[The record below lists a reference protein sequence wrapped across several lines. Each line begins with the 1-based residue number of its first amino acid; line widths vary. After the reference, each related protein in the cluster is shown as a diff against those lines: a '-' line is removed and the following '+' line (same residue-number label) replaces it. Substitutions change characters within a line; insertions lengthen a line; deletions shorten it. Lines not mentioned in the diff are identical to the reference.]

1 MTRHPGAGRP
11 PGAGPAAVGAAP
23 AAPPGQSPPRRVGDL
38 RGVELLTE
46 IATRFYLHG
55 DTQIRI
61 AGDMDLDPSTVSRY
75 LKRAR
80 DEGIVRVE
88 IRPPR
93 RQNADLGRTI
103 AERYGISRVV
113 VASAGGGTPRSTLPA
128 VAADYVGG
136 LLRSG
141 MRVGVGWGETLS
153 SVVQF
158 MEPSAV
164 TALTICQLA
173 GGLSES
179 VPGIQGHELVRQ
191 LAGLYP
197 ESRVQ
202 YLHAP
207 SIVDSAAIR
216 AAIMSD
222 SSVEAALAAAAS
234 SDLAL
239 VGIGPMADD
248 ATLIRAGD
256 LGPGDIRR
264 LLRLGAV
271 GSMNAR
277 FYDIAGKPVAWLDDR
292 TVGISWEELAAIPLV
307 VAVAG
312 GAHKA
317 GAIRSALRTGCV
329 TALVTDEEA
338 GTLLAS

>member
-1 MTRHPGAGRP
+1 
-11 PGAGPAAVGAAP
+11 
-23 AAPPGQSPPRRVGDL
+23 
-38 RGVELLTE
+38 
-46 IATRFYLHG
+46 
-55 DTQIRI
+55 
-61 AGDMDLDPSTVSRY
+61 
-75 LKRAR
+75 
-80 DEGIVRVE
+80 VRVE

-93 RQNADLGRTI
+93 RQDADLGRAV
-103 AERYGISRVV
+103 AERYGLSRVV
-113 VASAGGGTPRSTLPA
+113 VASAASDTARSTLSA
-128 VAADYVGG
+128 VAADYLGG

-141 MRVGVGWGETLS
+141 MRVGVGWGTTLS
-153 SVVQF
+153 SVVKF

-164 TALTICQLA
+164 TGLIISQLA

-197 ESRVQ
+197 DSRVQ

-222 SSVEAALAAAAS
+222 RSVEAALAAAAA

-239 VGIGPMADD
+239 VGIGPMDRD
-248 ATLIRAGD
+248 ATLIEAGAVSALD
-256 LGPGDIRR
+256 VQR
-264 LLRLGAV
+264 LIRLGAV

-277 FYDIAGKPVAWLDDR
+277 FYDAVGRPVTWLDDR
-292 TVGISWEELAAIPLV
+292 TVGISWEELGAIPLV

-317 GAIRSALRTGCV
+317 EAIRAALKTRCV
-329 TALVTDEEA
+329 TVLVTDEEA
-338 GTLLAS
+338 ATILLARAG

>member
-1 MTRHPGAGRP
+1 MSERP
-11 PGAGPAAVGAAP
+11 TGERADPARAST
-23 AAPPGQSPPRRVGDL
+23 QESPRRVSGEL

-61 AGDMDLDPSTVSRY
+61 AGDMGLDPSTVSRY

-93 RQNADLGRTI
+93 RQDADLGRAI
-103 AERYGISRVV
+103 AERYEVARVV
-113 VASAGGGTPRSTLPA
+113 VATAASGTARSTLPA
-128 VAADYVGG
+128 VAADYLGG

-158 MEPSAV
+158 MEPSGV

-207 SIVDSAAIR
+207 SIVDSATIR

-222 SSVEAALAAAAS
+222 SSVEAALATAAA

-239 VGIGPMADD
+239 VGIGPMDED

-256 LGPGDIRR
+256 LGPADVRHLIG
-264 LLRLGAV
+264 LGAV
-271 GSMNAR
+271 GSMNSR
-277 FYDIAGKPVAWLDDR
+277 FYDAAGGPVTWLDDR
-292 TVGISWEELAAIPLV
+292 TVGISWDELRAIPLV

-312 GAHKA
+312 GAHKVE
-317 GAIRSALRTGCV
+317 AIRAALKTGCV

-338 GTLLAS
+338 ATQMTS

>member
-1 MTRHPGAGRP
+1 MSDRPTDEREHPAGASAPGA
-11 PGAGPAAVGAAP
+11 
-23 AAPPGQSPPRRVGDL
+23 PRRDGEL

-46 IATRFYLHG
+46 IATRFYLRG

-61 AGDMDLDPSTVSRY
+61 AGDMGLDPSTVSRY

-80 DEGIVRVE
+80 EEGIVRVE

-93 RQNADLGRTI
+93 RQNADLGRAV
-103 AERYGISRVV
+103 AERYGLSRVV
-113 VASAGGGTPRSTLPA
+113 VASAGTDTTRSTLPA
-128 VAADYVGG
+128 VAADYLGG
-136 LLRSG
+136 ILRSG
-141 MRVGVGWGETLS
+141 MRVGVGWGATLS
-153 SVVQF
+153 AVVQV
-158 MEPSAV
+158 MEPNAV

-197 ESRVQ
+197 GSRVQ

-222 SSVEAALAAAAS
+222 RSVEVALAVAAA

-239 VGIGPMADD
+239 VGIGPMDED

-256 LGPGDIRR
+256 LSPGAVQR
-264 LLRLGAV
+264 LIRLGAV
-271 GSMNAR
+271 GSMNSR
-277 FYDIAGKPVAWLDDR
+277 FYDAAGKPVTWLDDR
-292 TVGISWEELAAIPLV
+292 TVGIGWDELRAIPLV

-312 GAHKA
+312 GANKA
-317 GAIRSALRTGCV
+317 EAIRAALRTGCV
-329 TALVTDEEA
+329 TILVTDEA
-338 GTLLAS
+338 AATLLTA

>member
-1 MTRHPGAGRP
+1 MSSGTAKQR
-11 PGAGPAAVGAAP
+11 VAP
-23 AAPPGQSPPRRVGDL
+23 ASPTTEGAPQRVGEL

-61 AGDMDLDPSTVSRY
+61 AGDMGLDPSTVSRY

-93 RQNADLGRTI
+93 RQNADLGRAV
-103 AERYGISRVV
+103 AERYGLSRVV
-113 VASAGGGTPRSTLPA
+113 VASSGSETARSTLPA
-128 VAADYVGG
+128 VAADYIGG

-141 MRVGVGWGETLS
+141 MRVGVGWGQTLS
-153 SVVQF
+153 SVVKF
-158 MEPSAV
+158 MEPSTV
-164 TALTICQLA
+164 TGLTICQLA

-197 ESRVQ
+197 DSRVQ

-222 SSVEAALAAAAS
+222 SSVQAALGAAAT

-239 VGIGPMADD
+239 VGIGPMDRD
-248 ATLIRAGD
+248 ATLVEAGALSAAD
-256 LGPGDIRR
+256 VR
-264 LLRLGAV
+264 LLIRLGAV

-277 FYDIAGKPVAWLDDR
+277 FFDAAGLPVVWLDDR
-292 TVGISWEELAAIPLV
+292 TVGISWEELGAIPLV

-317 GAIRSALRTGCV
+317 GAITAALRTGCV
-329 TALVTDEEA
+329 TVLVTDEEA
-338 GTLLAS
+338 ATLLASAK

>member
-1 MTRHPGAGRP
+1 MTDRP
-11 PGAGPAAVGAAP
+11 TDERADPARASAQE
-23 AAPPGQSPPRRVGDL
+23 PPQRVGEL

-61 AGDMDLDPSTVSRY
+61 AGDMGLDPSTVSRY

-93 RQNADLGRTI
+93 RQDADLGRAI
-103 AERYGISRVV
+103 AERYAVSRVV
-113 VASAGGGTPRSTLPA
+113 VATAASGTARSTLPA
-128 VAADYVGG
+128 VAADYLGG

-179 VPGIQGHELVRQ
+179 VPGIQGHELVRH

-197 ESRVQ
+197 DSRVQ

-207 SIVDSAAIR
+207 SIVDSATIR

-222 SSVEAALAAAAS
+222 SSVEAALATAAA

-239 VGIGPMADD
+239 VGIGPMDED

-256 LGPGDIRR
+256 LGRADVLR
-264 LLRLGAV
+264 LIHLGAV

-277 FYDIAGKPVAWLDDR
+277 FYDIAGKPVTWLDER
-292 TVGISWEELAAIPLV
+292 TVGISWAELRAIPLV

-317 GAIRSALRTGCV
+317 DAIRAALETGCV
-329 TALVTDEEA
+329 TALVTDEAA
-338 GTLLAS
+338 GTLLAG

>member
-1 MTRHPGAGRP
+1 MATERAAASRP
-11 PGAGPAAVGAAP
+11 EE
-23 AAPPGQSPPRRVGDL
+23 L

-61 AGDMDLDPSTVSRY
+61 AGDLGLDPSTVSRY

-80 DEGIVRVE
+80 DQGIVRVE

-93 RQNADLGRTI
+93 RQNDDLGRAI
-103 AERYGISRVV
+103 AQRFGLSRVV
-113 VASAGGGTPRSTLPA
+113 VASDGGGSARSTLPA
-128 VAADYVGG
+128 VAADYIGG

-197 ESRVQ
+197 DSRVQ

-207 SIVDSAAIR
+207 SIVDSPAIR

-222 SSVEAALAAAAS
+222 SSVESALAVAAGA
-234 SDLAL
+234 DLAL
-239 VGIGPMADD
+239 VGIGPMDTD

-256 LGPGDIRR
+256 LGPDDIQR
-264 LLRLGAV
+264 LLSLGAV
-271 GSMNAR
+271 GSMNSR
-277 FYDIAGKPVAWLDDR
+277 FCDAAGKPVTCLDDR
-292 TVGISWEELAAIPLV
+292 TVGISWDELRAIPLV

-317 GAIRSALRTGCV
+317 EAMRAALKTGCV
-329 TALVTDEEA
+329 TILVTDEDA
-338 GTLLAS
+338 GALLAG

>member
-1 MTRHPGAGRP
+1 MTGQMQARAPTAG
-11 PGAGPAAVGAAP
+11 AP
-23 AAPPGQSPPRRVGDL
+23 AAPRTEQL
-38 RGVELLTE
+38 RGIELLTE

-55 DTQIRI
+55 DTQIQI
-61 AGDMDLDPSTVSRY
+61 ASNMGLDPSTVSRY

-93 RQNADLGRTI
+93 RQNVDLGRTI
-103 AERYGISRVV
+103 AERYGLARVV
-113 VASAGGGTPRSTLPA
+113 VASAGCGSTRSALPA
-128 VAADYVGG
+128 VAADYIGG

-153 SVVQF
+153 SVVQV

-164 TALTICQLA
+164 TGLTICQLA

-191 LAGLYP
+191 LAGLNP
-197 ESRVQ
+197 GSRVQ

-207 SIVDSAAIR
+207 SIVDSSTIR

-222 SSVEAALAAAAS
+222 SSVVTALATAAG

-239 VGIGPMADD
+239 VGIGPMDQD
-248 ATLIRAGD
+248 ATLVRAGD
-256 LGPGDIRR
+256 LSPADVGH

-277 FYDIAGKPVAWLDDR
+277 FYGAAGEPVTWLDDR
-292 TVGISWEELAAIPLV
+292 TVGISWEELRAIQLV

-312 GAHKA
+312 GAPKVE
-317 GAIRSALRTGCV
+317 AIRAALRTGCV
-329 TALVTDEEA
+329 TVLVTDEVA
-338 GTLLAS
+338 GTLLAG

>member
-1 MTRHPGAGRP
+1 VSER
-11 PGAGPAAVGAAP
+11 PAA
-23 AAPPGQSPPRRVGDL
+23 PRRVGEL

-61 AGDMDLDPSTVSRY
+61 AGEMGLDPSTVSRY

-93 RQNADLGRTI
+93 RQNADLGRAV
-103 AERYGISRVV
+103 AERYGLSRVV
-113 VASAGGGTPRSTLPA
+113 VAATGTDAARATLPA
-128 VAADYVGG
+128 VAADYLGG

-141 MRVGVGWGETLS
+141 MRVGLGWGSTLS
-153 SVVQF
+153 SVVEF

-164 TALTICQLA
+164 TGLTISQLA

-197 ESRVQ
+197 DSRVQ

-216 AAIMSD
+216 VAIMSD
-222 SSVEAALAAAAS
+222 RSVEAALAAAAA
-234 SDLAL
+234 SDIAV
-239 VGIGPMADD
+239 VGIGPMDEH
-248 ATLIRAGD
+248 ATLIEAGALSASD
-256 LGPGDIRR
+256 VRR
-264 LLRLGAV
+264 LADLGAV

-277 FYDIAGKPVAWLDDR
+277 FYDADGMPVTWLDDR
-292 TVGISWEELAAIPLV
+292 TVGISWEELGAIPLV

-317 GAIRSALRTGCV
+317 EAIRAALKTGCV
-329 TALVTDEEA
+329 TVLVIDEDA
-338 GTLLAS
+338 ATLLAGAG

>member
-1 MTRHPGAGRP
+1 MAAERATAPRP
-11 PGAGPAAVGAAP
+11 EE
-23 AAPPGQSPPRRVGDL
+23 L

-55 DTQIRI
+55 QTQVRI
-61 AGDMDLDPSTVSRY
+61 AGDLGLDPSTVSRY

-93 RQNADLGRTI
+93 RRNADLGRDI
-103 AERYGISRVV
+103 AERYGLSRVV
-113 VASAGGGTPRSTLPA
+113 VASAAADSARSTLPA
-128 VAADYVGG
+128 VAADYVDG

-191 LAGLYP
+191 LASLYP
-197 ESRVQ
+197 DSRVQ

-222 SSVEAALAAAAS
+222 SSVEAALATAAG
-234 SDLAL
+234 SDIAL
-239 VGIGPMADD
+239 VGIGPMDED
-248 ATLIRAGD
+248 ATLIKAGD
-256 LGPGDIRR
+256 LSAAEVQH
-264 LLRLGAV
+264 LRDLGAI
-271 GSMNAR
+271 GSMNSR
-277 FYDIAGKPVAWLDDR
+277 FYDAAGRPVTWLDDR
-292 TVGISWEELAAIPLV
+292 TVGISWEELRAIPLV
-307 VAVAG
+307 VAIAA

-317 GAIRSALRTGCV
+317 DAIRAALKTGCV
-329 TALVTDEEA
+329 TVLVTDEEA
-338 GTLLAS
+338 GSLLAG

>member
-1 MTRHPGAGRP
+1 MIREQQARTSTER
-11 PGAGPAAVGAAP
+11 VSS
-23 AAPPGQSPPRRVGDL
+23 SPRTEDQ

-55 DTQIRI
+55 QTQIRI
-61 AGDMDLDPSTVSRY
+61 AGNMGLDPSTVSRH

-93 RQNADLGRTI
+93 RQNADQGRAI
-103 AERYGISRVV
+103 AERYGLSRVV
-113 VASAGGGTPRSTLPA
+113 VASMGSGSTRSTRSTLPA
-128 VAADYVGG
+128 VAADYIGG
-136 LLRSG
+136 LLQGG

-153 SVVQF
+153 SVVQV
-158 MEPSAV
+158 MEPGAV

-191 LAGLYP
+191 LATLYP
-197 ESRVQ
+197 DSRVQ

-207 SIVDSAAIR
+207 SIVDSSTIR

-222 SSVEAALAAAAS
+222 SSVEAALAMSAG

-239 VGIGPMADD
+239 VGIGPMDEN

-256 LGPGDIRR
+256 LSPADVQR
-264 LLRLGAV
+264 LQSLGAI
-271 GSMNAR
+271 GSMNSR
-277 FYDIAGKPVAWLDDR
+277 FYDAAGTPVTWLDDR
-292 TVGISWEELAAIPLV
+292 TVGISWDELRAIPLV

-317 GAIRSALRTGCV
+317 EAIRAALETGCV
-329 TALVTDEEA
+329 TVLVTDEEA
-338 GTLLAS
+338 GTLLLS

>member
-1 MTRHPGAGRP
+1 MSERP
-11 PGAGPAAVGAAP
+11 ADEHEDPASAAAQAGP
-23 AAPPGQSPPRRVGDL
+23 RRIGEL

-61 AGDMDLDPSTVSRY
+61 AGDMGLDPSTVSRY

-93 RQNADLGRTI
+93 RQDADLGRAI
-103 AERYGISRVV
+103 AERYGVSRVV
-113 VASAGGGTPRSTLPA
+113 VATAASGTARSTLPA
-128 VAADYVGG
+128 VAADYLGG

-164 TALTICQLA
+164 SGLTICQLA

-197 ESRVQ
+197 DSRVQ

-207 SIVDSAAIR
+207 SIVDSATIR

-222 SSVEAALAAAAS
+222 SSVEAALAAAAA

-256 LGPGDIRR
+256 LSPADVKQLIGQ
-264 LLRLGAV
+264 GAV

-277 FYDIAGKPVAWLDDR
+277 FYDTAGRPVPLLDER
-292 TVGISWEELAAIPLV
+292 TVGISWEELRAIPLV

-317 GAIRSALRTGCV
+317 EAIRAALKTGCV

-338 GTLLAS
+338 GTLLAA

>member
-1 MTRHPGAGRP
+1 M
-11 PGAGPAAVGAAP
+11 
-23 AAPPGQSPPRRVGDL
+23 
-38 RGVELLTE
+38 
-46 IATRFYLHG
+46 
-55 DTQIRI
+55 
-61 AGDMDLDPSTVSRY
+61 
-75 LKRAR
+75 
-80 DEGIVRVE
+80 
-88 IRPPR
+88 
-93 RQNADLGRTI
+93 
-103 AERYGISRVV
+103 SRVV
-113 VASAGGGTPRSTLPA
+113 VATAGSDTARSTLPA
-128 VAADYVGG
+128 VAADYIGG

-164 TALTICQLA
+164 TGLTICQLA

-197 ESRVQ
+197 DSRVQ

-222 SSVEAALAAAAS
+222 SSVQAALGVAAD

-239 VGIGPMADD
+239 VGIGPMDGD
-248 ATLIRAGD
+248 ATLIGAGHLSPAD
-256 LGPGDIRR
+256 VR
-264 LLRLGAV
+264 LLIRLGAV

-277 FYDIAGKPVAWLDDR
+277 FFDAAGAARGAARRPDR
-292 TVGISWEELAAIPLV
+292 RDQLGGARAIPLV

-317 GAIRSALRTGCV
+317 EAIRAALKTGCV
-329 TALVTDEEA
+329 TVLVTDEEA
-338 GTLLAS
+338 GTLLASDEHAARRSPGAGRPEEEG

>member
-1 MTRHPGAGRP
+1 MG
-11 PGAGPAAVGAAP
+11 
-23 AAPPGQSPPRRVGDL
+23 
-38 RGVELLTE
+38 
-46 IATRFYLHG
+46 
-55 DTQIRI
+55 
-61 AGDMDLDPSTVSRY
+61 LDPSTVSRY

-93 RQNADLGRTI
+93 RQDADLGRAI
-103 AERYGISRVV
+103 AERYGVSRVV
-113 VASAGGGTPRSTLPA
+113 VATAASGTARSTLPA

-173 GGLSES
+173 GGLSELI
-179 VPGIQGHELVRQ
+179 PGIQGHELVNQ

-197 ESRVQ
+197 DSRVG
-202 YLHAP
+202 YIHAP
-207 SIVDSAAIR
+207 SMVDSAAIR

-222 SSVEAALAAAAS
+222 SSVEAALAVAAA

-239 VGIGPMADD
+239 VGIGPMAED

-256 LGPGDIRR
+256 LGPGDVQNLI
-264 LLRLGAV
+264 RLGAV

-277 FYDIAGKPVAWLDDR
+277 FYDAAGKPVTWLDDR
-292 TVGISWEELAAIPLV
+292 TVGISWDQFRAIPLV

-317 GAIRSALRTGCV
+317 EAIRAALRTGCV
-329 TALVTDEEA
+329 TALVTDEAA
-338 GTLLAS
+338 GTLLAG

>member
-1 MTRHPGAGRP
+1 MG
-11 PGAGPAAVGAAP
+11 
-23 AAPPGQSPPRRVGDL
+23 
-38 RGVELLTE
+38 
-46 IATRFYLHG
+46 
-55 DTQIRI
+55 
-61 AGDMDLDPSTVSRY
+61 LDPSTVSRY

-93 RQNADLGRTI
+93 RQNADLGRAI

-113 VASAGGGTPRSTLPA
+113 VASAGSGTPRATLPA

-164 TALTICQLA
+164 TSLTICQLA
-173 GGLSES
+173 GGLSEL

-197 ESRVQ
+197 DSRVQ

-222 SSVEAALAAAAS
+222 SSVEAALKVAAA

-239 VGIGPMADD
+239 VGIGPMDRD

-256 LGPGDIRR
+256 LGAGAVRHLID
-264 LLRLGAV
+264 LGAV

-277 FYDIAGKPVAWLDDR
+277 FYDVLGKPVPWLDDR
-292 TVGISWEELAAIPLV
+292 TVGISWEELGAIPLV

-317 GAIRSALRTGCV
+317 EAIRSALRTGCV

-338 GTLLAS
+338 GALLAG

>member
-1 MTRHPGAGRP
+1 
-11 PGAGPAAVGAAP
+11 VG
-23 AAPPGQSPPRRVGDL
+23 L

-61 AGDMDLDPSTVSRY
+61 AGEMGLDPSTVSRY

-93 RQNADLGRTI
+93 RQDADLGRAI
-103 AERYGISRVV
+103 AERYGLSRVV
-113 VASAGGGTPRSTLPA
+113 VAADASDTARSTLPA
-128 VAADYVGG
+128 VAADYLGG

-141 MRVGVGWGETLS
+141 MRIGVGWGATLS

-164 TALTICQLA
+164 TSLTICQLA

-197 ESRVQ
+197 DSRVQ

-222 SSVEAALAAAAS
+222 SSVEAALGAAAA

-239 VGIGPMADD
+239 VGIGPMDED

-256 LGPGDIRR
+256 LGPADVRR
-264 LLRLGAV
+264 LVGLGAI
-271 GSMNAR
+271 GSMNSR
-277 FYDIAGKPVAWLDDR
+277 FYDATGAPVAWLDDR
-292 TVGISWEELAAIPLV
+292 TVGISWDELRAIPLV

-317 GAIRSALRTGCV
+317 EAIRAALRTGCV
-329 TALVTDEEA
+329 TALVTDEAA
-338 GTLLAS
+338 GVLLASAGSDRAGAGRRFAGAREVRE

>member
-1 MTRHPGAGRP
+1 MGTERAAASRP
-11 PGAGPAAVGAAP
+11 EE
-23 AAPPGQSPPRRVGDL
+23 L

-46 IATRFYLHG
+46 IATLFYLHG
-55 DTQIRI
+55 HTQVRI
-61 AGDMDLDPSTVSRY
+61 ADDMGLDPSTVSRY

-103 AERYGISRVV
+103 AERYGLSRVV
-113 VASAGGGTPRSTLPA
+113 VASVRGGSASSTFSA

-136 LLRSG
+136 LLRGG

-164 TALTICQLA
+164 TGLAICQLA
-173 GGLSES
+173 GGLSQS

-197 ESRVQ
+197 DSRVQ

-207 SIVDSAAIR
+207 SIVDSPAIR

-222 SSVEAALAAAAS
+222 SSVQAALAMAAG

-239 VGIGPMADD
+239 VGIGPMDED

-256 LGPGDIRR
+256 LSPVEVRR
-264 LLRLGAV
+264 LLRLGAI
-271 GSMNAR
+271 GSMNSR
-277 FYDIAGKPVAWLDDR
+277 FYDAAGKPVTLLDDR
-292 TVGISWEELAAIPLV
+292 TVGISWDELRAIPLV
-307 VAVAG
+307 VAIAA

-317 GAIRSALRTGCV
+317 EAIRAALKTGCV
-329 TALVTDEEA
+329 TVLVTDEEA